1 MPRASVKV
9 VNFYKARSALLAK
22 GSGLFVEYSGLVTSE
37 TQKGRLYFVKVR
49 LIVTPTLQHRIMSY
63 TCECN
68 AYVFGRLCK
77 HVKALVNKAL
87 EELRGELYAPA

>member
-1 MPRASVKV
+1 MPRPPIKV
-9 VNFYKARSALLAK
+9 VKLYKARSALLPRGA
-22 GSGLFVEYSGLVTSE
+22 GLFVEYSGFVKSE

-49 LIVTPTLQHRIMSY
+49 LVVTPTLQHRIMSY

-68 AYVFGRLCK
+68 AYVFGRFCK

-87 EELRGELYAPA
+87 EELRGELYAST